1 MTSQPNATSTG
12 VLLSS
17 AMLVASPYAIF
28 RADQNLHVQSAQSAN
43 AAAVQRRVTK
53 TLAPIQ
59 PPAAWATLIQGDLF
73 DALPPL

>member
-1 MTSQPNATSTG
+1 MP
-12 VLLSS
+12 
-17 AMLVASPYAIF
+17 VASPYAIF
-28 RADQNLHVQSAQSAN
+28 RADQHLHTQAGLRAN
-43 AAAVQRRVTK
+43 AAAAQRRVTK